1 MAIDLKSIREKVE
14 AGLRLSREEGVHLM
28 TSPDLLEIGAI
39 ANIVRRRK
47 NGNRAHYIV
56 NAHINHTNICVN
68 KCRFCAFQRGAEE
81 EGAYAMNLQ
90 KVMEEAKAGWAPG
103 VSEFHIVGGLHP
115 ELPYSYYRGMIAA
128 LHQAYPDVHLQAFT
142 AVEIDYFAQ
151 IGGMGMEETLRDL
164 KEAGLG
170 SLPGGGAEIFD
181 PVIRKKICPDKISGE
196 RWLAVHEAAHRMGMR
211 SNATML
217 YGHIESPEHRID
229 HLLKLRELQ
238 DRTGGFL
245 TFIPLAFHP
254 INTDFDDRHFTTGQL
269 DIRMLAVSRLMLDNF
284 DHIKAFWIM
293 ITPQISQMS
302 LFFGAD
308 DVDGTVIEEKIT
320 NAAGAQS
327 GKALTEARLVELI
340 REAGFTPFRR
350 DTLYNPAGF
359 APEREPAA
367 VTA

>member
-14 AGLRLSREEGVHLM
+14 AGLRLSREEGVFLM
-28 TSPDLLEIGAI
+28 TSPDLLDIGAI
-39 ANIVRRRK
+39 ADIVRRRK
-47 NGNRAHYIV
+47 NGDRAHYIV

-68 KCRFCAFQRGAEE
+68 KCRFCAFQRGADE
-81 EGAYAMNLQ
+81 EGAYAMSLQ

-115 ELPYSYYRGMIAA
+115 DLPYSYYRGMIAS

-142 AVEIDYFAQ
+142 AVEIDYFTQ
-151 IGGMGMEETLRDL
+151 IGGMGVEETLRDL
-164 KEAGLG
+164 KDAGLG

-181 PVIRKKICPDKISGE
+181 PVIRKKICPDKISGD

-217 YGHIESPEHRID
+217 YGHIESPGHRID
-229 HLLKLRELQ
+229 HLLRLREVQ

-340 REAGFTPFRR
+340 REAGFEPFRR
-350 DTLYNPAGF
+350 DTLYHSAG
-359 APEREPAA
+359 AALGREPAVVSA
-367 VTA
+367 